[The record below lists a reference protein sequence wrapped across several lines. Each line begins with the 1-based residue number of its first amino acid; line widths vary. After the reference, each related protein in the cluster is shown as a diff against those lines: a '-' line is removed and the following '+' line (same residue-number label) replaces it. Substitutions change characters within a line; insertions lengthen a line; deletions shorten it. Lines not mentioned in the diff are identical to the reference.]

1 MGLPT
6 GWGMCSRTIS
16 FDYIPTA
23 LARGKDIIAVGL
35 EHHDIKF
42 LDAITGSWAGTLSGH
57 TDWVRSLAFSP
68 CGKLLVSGSDDKTIK
83 LWDIQTGGVTKTFP
97 DQSSSIS
104 SVSISSDLT
113 TVASGSWDG
122 TIHLWGIPTGTLLP
136 VTLRHDGVTTVS
148 FSPTDPQHIISAS
161 ENGEVRQWNIDG
173 QQIGSS
179 HGLDVAF
186 SPDGTRFISSA
197 ATIHDSKTG
206 AEIFQLRTPDP
217 SATFQ
222 HCRFSPDGKL
232 VACATSNEV
241 FVWDISGPASHFVG
255 SFIAH
260 TEDITS
266 IAFSSFLITASQ
278 DQSVKFWQIG
288 TSLAG
293 PNLESGPLAPVPIR
307 SVSLQAEHGIAISSD
322 SGGVV
327 RTWDLSTGL
336 CKGSFKT
343 PAKGRMDMQEI
354 DGKLIVVW
362 YDWRVGEPGEIH
374 VWDAQK
380 GEPLRTFGRFWS
392 RVLDLKISGDGSK
405 VFLLDDQSIRAWTLT
420 GEVVGEAKLMEWQPY
435 GLTVDGS
442 RVWLLGSNPVGW
454 DFGVLNSSPVE
465 LSNTFPNM
473 PRFNIDGA
481 GKDQKRSPW
490 IEVKVAGRTVFYL
503 PERFVEHSTI
513 SSSRWD
519 GRYLVVGRPS
529 GEVLIL
535 DFGHSFLE

>member
-1 MGLPT
+1 
-6 GWGMCSRTIS
+6 MCSRTIS

-23 LARGKDIIAVGL
+23 LACGKDIIAVGL
-35 EHHDIKF
+35 EHHDIVF
-42 LDAITGSWAGTLSGH
+42 LDVITGSWAGTLSGRA
-57 TDWVRSLAFSP
+57 DWVRSLAFSP
-68 CGKLLVSGSDDKTIK
+68 CGKLLVSGSDDGTVN
-83 LWDIQTGGVTKTFP
+83 LWDVQTGGIIKTFH
-97 DQSSSIS
+97 DHSS
-104 SVSISSDLT
+104 SVSSVSVSSDLAI
-113 TVASGSWDG
+113 VASGSWDG
-122 TIHLWGIPTGTLLP
+122 TIHLWDISTGTLLP
-136 VTLRHDGVTTVS
+136 VTLQHGHEVTTVS
-148 FSPTDPQHIISAS
+148 FSPKNPQHIISAS
-161 ENGEVRQWNIDG
+161 ESGNVRQWNVDG
-173 QQIGSS
+173 RQIGSS

-197 ATIHDSKTG
+197 ATIQNFETG
-206 AEIFQLRTPDP
+206 AEIFQFRTPDP
-217 SATFQ
+217 STTFQ
-222 HCRFSPDGKL
+222 HCRFSPDGNF

-255 SFIAH
+255 NFVAH
-260 TEDITS
+260 TEDIVS

-288 TSLAG
+288 TSLAD

-327 RTWDLSTGL
+327 RTWDLSAGL

-343 PAKGRMDMQEI
+343 PAKGRIDMQEI

-362 YDWRVGEPGEIH
+362 YDWRIGEPGEIH

-380 GEPLRTFGRFWS
+380 GEPLRTFGEFWS

-405 VFLLDDQSIRAWTLT
+405 VFLLDNQSIRAWTLT
-420 GEVVGEAKLMEWQPY
+420 GEVVRETKLTERQPY
-435 GLTVDGS
+435 GLIVDGS
-442 RVWLLGSNPVGW
+442 RVWLSDSNPVEW
-454 DFGVLNSSPVE
+454 DFRTPDSSTAP
-465 LSNTFPNM
+465 LSNTFPDT
-473 PRFNIDGA
+473 PRFILDGA
-481 GKDQKRSPW
+481 GKDQGGSSW
-490 IEVKVAGRTVFYL
+490 IEVKVAGRPVFYL
-503 PERFVEHSTI
+503 PKRFVEHSTI

-535 DFGHSFLE
+535 DFDHSFLE